1 MRRKKLKKSLS
12 KRIFSKTAGKTHPL
26 NLAGRLIQ
34 RGGIHLLVVFALAI
48 GFVGCKFAMK
58 DFNSSIGE
66 VEMEAVNR

>member
-34 RGGIHLLVVFALAI
+34 RGGIHLLVAFALTI
-48 GFVGCKFAMK
+48 GLVGCNLAMK
-58 DFNSSIGE
+58 DFDFSIGE
-66 VEMEAVNR
+66 VEMEALNR